1 MEKRRLERKLAFI
14 KSSKMVKQLED
25 EELFHEDR
33 ESIVSERVVKS
44 VEKMKSRKNNEIKDR
59 PNVNELCLYD
69 LNYLESE

>member
-1 MEKRRLERKLAFI
+1 
-14 KSSKMVKQLED
+14 MVKQLED
-25 EELFHEDR
+25 EELFYEDR